1 MADNEIETHDC
12 IIDLNL
18 ADKSR
23 LKESYTIEGA
33 KHIFEF
39 EG

>member
-1 MADNEIETHDC
+1 MAYNGIETQNF

-18 ADKSR
+18 ADKFR